1 MKEIGIVVTEKIA
14 TVNGTPLIVC
24 DNSDYTIK
32 FAFDTEW
39 AKADNKIARFSF
51 LKNGLN
57 RYIDVPIENDTC
69 NVPILSDIEAVAV
82 GAYAGN
88 LQTTTGA
95 VIKCKK
101 SILSGGY
108 KEDLS
113 RENEQANAV
122 AKKNL
127 LDLFGVAVPDNAPTL
142 AIADSIAQIPSFKY
156 LNNNIKSYASWFEG
170 ATCPANTELTVYVGE
185 KITSLLAMFV
195 NATNLKKVK
204 LVGDNSGC
212 EMEQMF
218 ASSSVEEV
226 DFSGL
231 TLFQSFGASA
241 TFNSC
246 QNLVNVLGV
255 LDGEINYVSWGFENC
270 PKLETVRFK
279 KDSIV
284 CDIYMAESPKLTAAT
299 VQSIIDGLNGIDVGG
314 GTLYFHSDVIN
325 KLTEAQKK
333 EITDK
338 GWSVL

>member
-1 MKEIGIVVTEKIA
+1 MEEIRVVVADKIA
-14 TVNGTPLIVC
+14 TVSGTPLIIC

-32 FAFDTEW
+32 FTFDAEW
-39 AKADNKIARFSF
+39 ANEDSKIARFSF

-88 LQTTTGA
+88 LRTTTGA
-95 VIKCKK
+95 EIRCKK

-122 AKKNL
+122 ARKNL
-127 LDLFGVAVPDNAPTL
+127 SDLFGVALPDNAPTL

-156 LNNNIKSYASWFEG
+156 LDGVTSYASWYEG
-170 ATCPANTELTVYVGE
+170 ANFPANTELTVYVGA
-185 KITSLLAMFV
+185 KIESSLAMFAS
-195 NATNLKKVK
+195 ATNLKKVK
-204 LVGDNSGC
+204 LVGDNGGC
-212 EMEQMF
+212 DMGQMF

-231 TLFQSFGASA
+231 TLFQTTNAES
-241 TFNSC
+241 TFDSC

-255 LDGEINYVSWGFENC
+255 LDGELNYVIWGFADC
-270 PKLETVRFK
+270 PNLETVRFK
-279 KDSIV
+279 KDSIM
-284 CDIYMAESPKLTAAT
+284 CDINIAESPKLTAST

-338 GWSVL
+338 GWSVE

>member
-142 AIADSIAQIPSFKY
+142 AIADSIAKIPALKY
-156 LNNNIKSYASWFEG
+156 ATLTDYASLFKG
-170 ATCPANTELTVYVGE
+170 ANFPANTELTVYVRE
-185 KITSLLAMFV
+185 NVESLIGMFA

-204 LVGDNSGC
+204 LIGDNSGC

-231 TLFQSFGASA
+231 TLFQSFGASE

-255 LDGEINYVSWGFENC
+255 LDGEYNYVSWGFENC

-279 KDSIV
+279 KESIM
-284 CDIYMAESPKLTAAT
+284 CDINIAESPKLTGTT
-299 VQSIIDGLNGIDVGG
+299 VQSIIDGMTTTGAT
-314 GTLYFHSDVIN
+314 GTLFLHNEVKS
-325 KLTEAQKK
+325 KLTEKQKT

-338 GWSVL
+338 GWSVE

>member
-1 MKEIGIVVTEKIA
+1 MEEIKVVVADKIA
-14 TVNGTPLIVC
+14 TVSGTPLIIC

-32 FAFDTEW
+32 FTFDTEW
-39 AKADNKIARFSF
+39 ANEDSKIARFSF

-57 RYIDVPIENDTC
+57 RYIDVPIENDAC
-69 NVPILSDIEAVAV
+69 NVPILSNIEAVAV

-88 LQTTTGA
+88 LRTTTGA
-95 VIKCKK
+95 EIRCKK
-101 SILSGGY
+101 SILNGGY

-113 RENEQANAV
+113 KENEQANAV
-122 AKKNL
+122 ARKNL
-127 LDLFGVAVPDNAPTL
+127 SDLFGVALPDNAPTL

-156 LNNNIKSYASWFEG
+156 LNGVTSYASWYSG
-170 ATCPANTELTVYVGE
+170 ANFPANTELTVYIGA
-185 KITSLLAMFV
+185 KIESSLAMFAS
-195 NATNLKKVK
+195 ATNLKKVK

-212 EMEQMF
+212 DMEQMF

-231 TLFQSFGASA
+231 TLFQTFGASE
-241 TFNSC
+241 TFSNC

-255 LDGEINYVSWGFENC
+255 LDGECNYGSWGFENC

-284 CDIYMAESPKLTAAT
+284 SDIYIAESPKLTAAT
-299 VQSIIDGLNGIDVGG
+299 VQSIIDGMNEITSGA
-314 GTLYFHSDVIN
+314 LYLHSDVLN

-338 GWSVL
+338 GWIVE

>member
-1 MKEIGIVVTEKIA
+1 MEEIKVVVADKIA
-14 TVNGTPLIVC
+14 TVSGTPLIIC

-32 FAFDTEW
+32 FTFDTEW
-39 AKADNKIARFSF
+39 ANEDSKIARFSF

-57 RYIDVPIENDTC
+57 RYIDVPIENDAC
-69 NVPILSDIEAVAV
+69 NVPILSNIEAVAV

-88 LQTTTGA
+88 LRTTTGA
-95 VIKCKK
+95 EIRCKK
-101 SILSGGY
+101 SILNGGY

-122 AKKNL
+122 ARKNL
-127 LDLFGVAVPDNAPTL
+127 SDLFGVALPDNAPTL
-142 AIADSIAQIPSFKY
+142 AIAESIAQIPSFKY
-156 LNNNIKSYASWFEG
+156 LHGVTSYASWYEG
-170 ATCPANTELTVYVGE
+170 AKFPANTELTVYVGA
-185 KITSLLAMFV
+185 KIENLLAMFAS
-195 NATNLKKVK
+195 ATNLKKVK

-212 EMEQMF
+212 DMDQMF

-231 TLFQSFGASA
+231 TLFQTFGASE
-241 TFNSC
+241 TFSNC

-255 LDGEINYVSWGFENC
+255 LDGEYNYSSWGFENC

-279 KDSIV
+279 KGSIV
-284 CDIYMAESPKLTAAT
+284 CDIYIAESPKLTAAT
-299 VQSIIDGLNGIDVGG
+299 VQSIIDGMNEITSGA
-314 GTLYFHSDVIN
+314 LYLHSDVLN

-338 GWSVL
+338 GWSVI

>member
-156 LNNNIKSYASWFEG
+156 LHGVTSYASWYGG
-170 ATCPANTELTVYVGE
+170 ANFPANTELTVYVGE

-231 TLFQSFGASA
+231 TLFQSLGASE

-255 LDGEINYVSWGFENC
+255 LNGEVNYVSWGFENC

-279 KDSIV
+279 KDSIM
-284 CDIYMAESPKLTAAT
+284 CDINIAESPKLTAAT
-299 VQSIIDGLNGIDVGG
+299 VQSIIDGMNTTGSQ
-314 GTLYFHSDVIN
+314 GTWFLHNEVKS
-325 KLTEAQKK
+325 KLTEKQKK

-338 GWSVL
+338 GWSVE

>member
-32 FAFDTEW
+32 FTFDTEW

-156 LNNNIKSYASWFEG
+156 LNGVTSYASWYEG
-170 ATCPANTELTVYVGE
+170 ANFPANTELTVYVGA
-185 KITSLLAMFV
+185 KIESLLAMFAS
-195 NATNLKKVK
+195 ATNLKKVK

-231 TLFQSFGASA
+231 TLFQSFGASE

-255 LDGEINYVSWGFENC
+255 LDGELNYVSWGFENC

-279 KDSIV
+279 KDSIM

-299 VQSIIDGLNGIDVGG
+299 VQSIIDGMTTTGSI
-314 GTLYFHSDVIN
+314 GTWFLHNEVKS
-325 KLTEAQKK
+325 KLTEIQKK

-338 GWSVL
+338 GWSVE

>member
-1 MKEIGIVVTEKIA
+1 MKEIGVVVTEKIA

-32 FAFDTEW
+32 FTFDTEW

-57 RYIDVPIENDTC
+57 RYIDVPIENDAC

-156 LNNNIKSYASWFEG
+156 LNTNSYASWYEG
-170 ATCPANTELTVYVGE
+170 ANFPANTELTVYVGA
-185 KITSLLAMFV
+185 KIESLLAMFR

-204 LVGDNSGC
+204 LVGDSGGC

-231 TLFQSFGASA
+231 TLFQSFGASE

-255 LDGEINYVSWGFENC
+255 LDGELNFVSWGFENC

-279 KDSIV
+279 KNSIV

-299 VQSIIDGLNGIDVGG
+299 VQSIIDGMNGTTS
-314 GTLYFHSDVIN
+314 GTWYVHSEVMN
-325 KLTEAQKK
+325 RLTEAQKK

-338 GWSVL
+338 GWSVV

>member
-32 FAFDTEW
+32 FTFDTEW

-127 LDLFGVAVPDNAPTL
+127 LDLFGVALPDNAPTL

-156 LNNNIKSYASWFEG
+156 LNGVTSYASWYEG
-170 ATCPANTELTVYVGE
+170 ANFPANTELTVYVRE
-185 KITSLLAMFV
+185 NVESLTSMFAS
-195 NATNLKKVK
+195 ATNLKKVK

-212 EMEQMF
+212 EMERMF

-231 TLFQSFGASA
+231 TLFQSFGASE

-255 LDGEINYVSWGFENC
+255 LDGELNYVSWGFENC

-284 CDIYMAESPKLTAAT
+284 CDINTAESPKLTAAT
-299 VQSIIDGLNGIDVGG
+299 VQSIIDGMTTTGSQ
-314 GTLYFHSDVIN
+314 GTWFLHNEVKS
-325 KLTEAQKK
+325 KLTEKQKT

-338 GWSVL
+338 GWSVE

>member
-1 MKEIGIVVTEKIA
+1 MKEIGVVVTEKIA

-32 FAFDTEW
+32 FTFDTEW
-39 AKADNKIARFSF
+39 ATADNKIARFSF

-122 AKKNL
+122 ARKNL
-127 LDLFGVAVPDNAPTL
+127 SDLFGVALPDNAPTL

-156 LNNNIKSYASWFEG
+156 FNNGVTSYASWYEG
-170 ATCPANTELTVYVGE
+170 ANFPANTELTVYVGA
-185 KITSLLAMFV
+185 KIESLLAMFAS
-195 NATNLKKVK
+195 ATNLKKVK

-231 TLFQSFGASA
+231 TLFQPVGASE

-255 LDGEINYVSWGFENC
+255 LDGEINFVSWGFENC

-279 KDSIV
+279 KDSIM
-284 CDIYMAESPKLTAAT
+284 CDIYTAESPKLTAAT
-299 VQSIIDGLNGIDVGG
+299 VQSIIDGMTTTGSI
-314 GTLYFHSDVIN
+314 GTLFLHNEVKS
-325 KLTEAQKK
+325 KLTEKQKK

-338 GWSVL
+338 GWRVV

>member
-1 MKEIGIVVTEKIA
+1 MKEIGVVVTEKIA

-32 FAFDTEW
+32 FTFDTEW
-39 AKADNKIARFSF
+39 ATADNKIARFSF

-57 RYIDVPIENDTC
+57 RYIDVPIENDAC

-127 LDLFGVAVPDNAPTL
+127 LDLFGIAVPDNAPTL
-142 AIADSIAQIPSFKY
+142 AIADSIAQIPALKY
-156 LNNNIKSYASWFEG
+156 TTLTDYASLFEG
-170 ATCPANTELTVYVGE
+170 ANFPANTELTVYVGE
-185 KITSLLAMFV
+185 KVTSLLAMFAS
-195 NATNLKKVK
+195 ATNLKKVK
-204 LVGDNSGC
+204 FIGNADGC
-212 EMEQMF
+212 DISSVF

-226 DFSGL
+226 DFSGFE
-231 TLFQSFGASA
+231 TLCRPLDA
-241 TFNSC
+241 TMAFDTCN
-246 QNLVNVLGV
+246 NLVRILGEF
-255 LDGEINYVSWGFENC
+255 DGEYNFIYWGFDNC
-270 PKLETVRFK
+270 PKLEEVYFK
-279 KDSIV
+279 KNSIV
-284 CDIYMAESPKLTAAT
+284 CEVSIPNSPNLTT
-299 VQSIIDGLNGIDVGG
+299 KCIQSIIDGLSDGAANF
-314 GTLYFHSDVIN
+314 LYLHSEVIN
-325 KLTEAQKK
+325 RLTEAQKK

-338 GWSVL
+338 GWSVE

>member
-32 FAFDTEW
+32 FTFDTEW

-57 RYIDVPIENDTC
+57 RYIDIPIENDTC

-122 AKKNL
+122 ARKNL
-127 LDLFGVAVPDNAPTL
+127 SDLFGVAVPDNAPTL

-156 LNNNIKSYASWFEG
+156 FNNGVNSYASWYEG
-170 ATCPANTELTVYVGE
+170 ANFPANTELTVYVRE
-185 KITSLLAMFV
+185 NVESLIGMFA

-204 LVGDNSGC
+204 FVGNTDGC
-212 EMEQMF
+212 DISTVF

-231 TLFQSFGASA
+231 ETLCQPTDA
-241 TFNSC
+241 TMAFDNC
-246 QNLVNVLGV
+246 NNLVRILGEF
-255 LDGEINYVSWGFENC
+255 DGEYNNIFWSFENC
-270 PKLETVRFK
+270 PKLEEVYFK
-279 KDSIV
+279 KNSIICEVSIPNSPNLTTKCIQSIV
-284 CDIYMAESPKLTAAT
+284 
-299 VQSIIDGLNGIDVGG
+299 DGLSNSAQYI
-314 GTLYFHSDVIN
+314 LYLHSEVIN
-325 KLTEAQKK
+325 RLTEKQKK

-338 GWSVL
+338 GWSVE

>member
-32 FAFDTEW
+32 FTFDTEW

-127 LDLFGVAVPDNAPTL
+127 LDLFGVALPDNAPTL
-142 AIADSIAQIPSFKY
+142 AIADSIAQIPALKY
-156 LNNNIKSYASWFEG
+156 TTLTDYASLFEG
-170 ATCPANTELTVYVGE
+170 ANFPANTELTVYVGA
-185 KITSLLAMFV
+185 KIESLLAMFV
-195 NATNLKKVK
+195 NTTNLKKVK

-212 EMEQMF
+212 KMEQMF

-231 TLFQSFGASA
+231 TLFQPFGASE

-255 LDGEINYVSWGFENC
+255 LDGEKNYVSWGFGNC

-279 KDSIV
+279 KESIM
-284 CDIYMAESPKLTAAT
+284 CDIYIAESPKLTAAT
-299 VQSIIDGLNGIDVGG
+299 VQSIIDGMTTTGSA
-314 GTLYFHSDVIN
+314 GTCFLHNEVKS
-325 KLTEAQKK
+325 KLTEKQKK

-338 GWSVL
+338 GWSVE

>member
-32 FAFDTEW
+32 FTFDTEW
-39 AKADNKIARFSF
+39 AAADNKIARFSF

-127 LDLFGVAVPDNAPTL
+127 SDLFGVTLPDNAPTL

-156 LNNNIKSYASWFEG
+156 LNGVTSYASWYEG
-170 ATCPANTELTVYVGE
+170 ANFPANTELTVYVGAKVE
-185 KITSLLAMFV
+185 SLLAMFAS
-195 NATNLKKVK
+195 ATNLKKVK
-204 LVGDNSGC
+204 LVGDSDVC
-212 EMEQMF
+212 DMEQMF

-231 TLFQSFGASA
+231 TLFQSLGASE
-241 TFNSC
+241 TFSNC

-255 LDGEINYVSWGFENC
+255 LDGVNNYISWGFENC

-279 KDSIV
+279 KDSIM
-284 CDIYMAESPKLTAAT
+284 CDINIAESPKLTAST
-299 VQSIIDGLNGIDVGG
+299 VQSIIDGMSEISPC
-314 GTLYFHSDVIN
+314 TLWAHNEVKD
-325 KLTEAQKK
+325 KLTEKQMQ

-338 GWSVL
+338 GWSVS

>member
-156 LNNNIKSYASWFEG
+156 LNGVTSYASWYEG
-170 ATCPANTELTVYVGE
+170 ANFPANTELTVYVGE
-185 KITSLLAMFV
+185 KITSLLAMFA

-204 LVGDNSGC
+204 FVGNADVFDISSV
-212 EMEQMF
+212 F

-231 TLFQSFGASA
+231 ETLCRPVEA
-241 TFNSC
+241 TTAFDTCN
-246 QNLVNVLGV
+246 NLVRILGEF
-255 LDGEINYVSWGFENC
+255 DGEYNNIVWGFENC

-279 KDSIV
+279 KDSIM
-284 CDIYMAESPKLTAAT
+284 CDIYIAESPKLTAAT
-299 VQSIIDGLNGIDVGG
+299 VQSIIDGMTTT
-314 GTLYFHSDVIN
+314 GTTGTWFLHNEVKS
-325 KLTEAQKK
+325 KLTEKQKK

-338 GWSVL
+338 GWSVE

>member
-32 FAFDTEW
+32 FTFDTEW

-127 LDLFGVAVPDNAPTL
+127 LDLFGVALPDNAPTL

-156 LNNNIKSYASWFEG
+156 FNNGVKSYASWYEG
-170 ATCPANTELTVYVGE
+170 ANVPANTELTVYVGA
-185 KITSLLAMFV
+185 KIESLLAMFV
-195 NATNLKKVK
+195 NTTNLKKVK

-212 EMEQMF
+212 EMERMF

-231 TLFQSFGASA
+231 TLFQSFGASE

-255 LDGEINYVSWGFENC
+255 LDGDLNYGSWGFGNC

-279 KDSIV
+279 KESIM
-284 CDIYMAESPKLTAAT
+284 CDIYIAESPKLTPTT
-299 VQSIIDGLNGIDVGG
+299 VQSIIDGMTSTGYT
-314 GTLYFHSDVIN
+314 GTWFLHNEVKS
-325 KLTEAQKK
+325 KLTEKQKK

-338 GWSVL
+338 GWSVE

>member
-1 MKEIGIVVTEKIA
+1 MKEIGVVVTEKIA

-39 AKADNKIARFSF
+39 ATADNKIARFSF

-122 AKKNL
+122 ARKNL
-127 LDLFGVAVPDNAPTL
+127 SDLFGVAVPDNAPTL

-156 LNNNIKSYASWFEG
+156 LSVNSYASWYEG
-170 ATCPANTELTVYVGE
+170 ANFPANTELTVYVGE
-185 KITSLLAMFV
+185 KIESLLAMFAG
-195 NATNLKKVK
+195 ATNLKKVK
-204 LVGDNSGC
+204 LVGDNGGC
-212 EMEQMF
+212 EMERMF

-231 TLFQSFGASA
+231 TLFQSVGASE

-255 LDGEINYVSWGFENC
+255 LDGELNYVSWGFENC

-279 KDSIV
+279 KESIM

-299 VQSIIDGLNGIDVGG
+299 VQSIIDGMTTTGYT
-314 GTLYFHSDVIN
+314 GTWFLHNEVKS
-325 KLTEAQKK
+325 KLTEKQKK

-338 GWSVL
+338 G

>member
-32 FAFDTEW
+32 FTFDTEW
-39 AKADNKIARFSF
+39 AAADNKIARFSF

-69 NVPILSDIEAVAV
+69 NVPILSDIETVAV

-156 LNNNIKSYASWFEG
+156 LDGVTSYASWYEG
-170 ATCPANTELTVYVGE
+170 VNFPANTELTVYVGE
-185 KITSLLAMFV
+185 KTESLSAMFKS
-195 NATNLKKVK
+195 ATNLKKVK
-204 LVGDNSGC
+204 FVGYADGC
-212 EMEQMF
+212 DISSVF

-231 TLFQSFGASA
+231 ETPCRPVDA
-241 TFNSC
+241 TMAFDNC
-246 QNLVNVLGV
+246 NNLVRILGEF
-255 LDGEINYVSWGFENC
+255 DGEYNNIFWSFENC
-270 PKLETVRFK
+270 PKLEEVYFK
-279 KDSIV
+279 KNSIV
-284 CDIYMAESPKLTAAT
+284 CEVSIPNSPNLTT
-299 VQSIIDGLNGIDVGG
+299 KCIQSIVDGTSD
-314 GTLYFHSDVIN
+314 GTPYILYLHSDVIN
-325 KLTEAQKK
+325 RLTEKQKK
-333 EITDK
+333 ELFDK
-338 GWSVL
+338 GWSVE

>member
-1 MKEIGIVVTEKIA
+1 MKEIGVVVTEKIA

-32 FAFDTEW
+32 FTFDTEW
-39 AKADNKIARFSF
+39 ATADNKIARFSF

-57 RYIDVPIENDTC
+57 RYIDVPIENNTC

-122 AKKNL
+122 ARKNL
-127 LDLFGVAVPDNAPTL
+127 SDLFGVALPDNAPTL

-156 LNNNIKSYASWFEG
+156 LDGVTSYASRCEG
-170 ATCPANTELTVYVGE
+170 ANFPANTELTVYVGE
-185 KITSLLAMFV
+185 KVTSLLAMF
-195 NATNLKKVK
+195 ASTTNLKKVK

-231 TLFQSFGASA
+231 TLFQSFGASE

-255 LDGEINYVSWGFENC
+255 LDGEYNYVSWGFENC
-270 PKLETVRFK
+270 PKLDTVRFK
-279 KDSIV
+279 KESIM
-284 CDIYMAESPKLTAAT
+284 CDIYTAESPKLTAAT
-299 VQSIIDGLNGIDVGG
+299 VQSIIDGMTTTGSQ
-314 GTLYFHSDVIN
+314 GTWFVHSEVMN
-325 KLTEAQKK
+325 RLTEKQKK

-338 GWSVL
+338 SWSVE

>member
-1 MKEIGIVVTEKIA
+1 MKEIGVVVTEKIA

-32 FAFDTEW
+32 FTFDTEW
-39 AKADNKIARFSF
+39 ATADNKIARFSF

-127 LDLFGVAVPDNAPTL
+127 LDLFGIAVPDNAPTL

-156 LNNNIKSYASWFEG
+156 LNGVTSYASWFEG
-170 ATCPANTELTVYVGE
+170 ANFPANTELTVYVGE
-185 KITSLLAMFV
+185 KVTSLLAMFAS
-195 NATNLKKVK
+195 ATNLKKVK

-231 TLFQSFGASA
+231 TLFQPVGASA

-255 LDGEINYVSWGFENC
+255 LDGEYNSVSWGFANC

-279 KDSIV
+279 KESIM
-284 CDIYMAESPKLTAAT
+284 CDIYIAESPKLTAAT
-299 VQSIIDGLNGIDVGG
+299 VQSIIDGMTTTGSM
-314 GTLYFHSDVIN
+314 GTLFLHNEVKS
-325 KLTEAQKK
+325 KLTEKQKK

-338 GWSVL
+338 GWSVE

>member
-32 FAFDTEW
+32 FTFDTEW
-39 AKADNKIARFSF
+39 ATADNKIARFSF

-69 NVPILSDIEAVAV
+69 DVPILSDIEAVAV

-95 VIKCKK
+95 VIKCQK

-127 LDLFGVAVPDNAPTL
+127 LDLFGIAVPDNAPTL

-156 LNNNIKSYASWFEG
+156 LNGVTSYASKYES
-170 ATCPANTELTVYVGE
+170 TNLTENKELTVYVGA
-185 KITSLLAMFV
+185 KIGSLLAMFAS
-195 NATNLKKVK
+195 ATNLKKVK

-212 EMEQMF
+212 DMEQMF

-231 TLFQSFGASA
+231 TLFQPFGASE

-279 KDSIV
+279 KESIM
-284 CDIYMAESPKLTAAT
+284 CDIYSAESPKLTAAT
-299 VQSIIDGLNGIDVGG
+299 VQSIIDGMTTTGAS
-314 GTLYFHSDVIN
+314 GTWFLHNEVKS
-325 KLTEAQKK
+325 KLTEKQKK

-338 GWSVL
+338 SWSVE

>member
-32 FAFDTEW
+32 FTFDTEW

-142 AIADSIAQIPSFKY
+142 AIADSIAKIPALKY
-156 LNNNIKSYASWFEG
+156 MTLTDYASVFEG
-170 ATCPANTELTVYVGE
+170 ANFPANTELTVYVGE

-212 EMEQMF
+212 EMERMF

-231 TLFQSFGASA
+231 TLFQSFGASE

-255 LDGEINYVSWGFENC
+255 LDGELNYVSWGFENC

-284 CDIYMAESPKLTAAT
+284 CDINTAESPKLTAAT
-299 VQSIIDGLNGIDVGG
+299 VQSIIDGMNSAGYT
-314 GTLYFHSDVIN
+314 GTWFLHNEVKS
-325 KLTEAQKK
+325 KLTEKQKK

>member
-32 FAFDTEW
+32 FTFDTEW
-39 AKADNKIARFSF
+39 AAADNKIARFSF

-156 LNNNIKSYASWFEG
+156 LNNSIKSYASWYEG
-170 ATCPANTELTVYVGE
+170 ANFPANTELTVYIG
-185 KITSLLAMFV
+185 KTTKSLSAMF
-195 NATNLKKVK
+195 ASTTNLKKVK
-204 LVGDNSGC
+204 FVGYIDGC
-212 EMEQMF
+212 DITIVF

-231 TLFQSFGASA
+231 EAPCLPVDA
-241 TFNSC
+241 TMAFDNC
-246 QNLVNVLGV
+246 NNLVRILGEF
-255 LDGEINYVSWGFENC
+255 DGEYNNIFWGFENC
-270 PKLETVRFK
+270 PKLEEVYFK
-279 KDSIV
+279 KNSIV
-284 CDIYMAESPKLTAAT
+284 CEVSIPNSPNLTT
-299 VQSIIDGLNGIDVGG
+299 KCIQNIVDGLSDGATYI
-314 GTLYFHSDVIN
+314 LYLHSDVIN

-338 GWSVL
+338 GWSVE

>member
-32 FAFDTEW
+32 FTFDTEW

-122 AKKNL
+122 ARKNL
-127 LDLFGVAVPDNAPTL
+127 SDLFGVALPDNASTL
-142 AIADSIAQIPSFKY
+142 AIADSIAKIPALKY
-156 LNNNIKSYASWFEG
+156 TTLTDYASLFEG
-170 ATCPANTELTVYVGE
+170 ANFPANTELTVYVGE
-185 KITSLLAMFV
+185 KIESLLAMFAG
-195 NATNLKKVK
+195 ATNLKKVK
-204 LVGDNSGC
+204 LVGDSGGC

-231 TLFQSFGASA
+231 TLFQSYGASE

-279 KDSIV
+279 KDSIM
-284 CDIYMAESPKLTAAT
+284 CDIYIAESPKLTAAT
-299 VQSIIDGLNGIDVGG
+299 VQSIIDGMTTTGYT
-314 GTLYFHSDVIN
+314 GTWFLHNEVKS
-325 KLTEAQKK
+325 KLTEKQKK

-338 GWSVL
+338 GWSVE

>member
-1 MKEIGIVVTEKIA
+1 MKEIGVVVTEKIA

-32 FAFDTEW
+32 FTFDTEW
-39 AKADNKIARFSF
+39 ATADNKIARFSF

-57 RYIDVPIENDTC
+57 RYIDVPIENNAC

-156 LNNNIKSYASWFEG
+156 LNGVTSYASWYSG
-170 ATCPANTELTVYVGE
+170 ANFPANTELTVYVGAQIE
-185 KITSLLAMFV
+185 SSLAMFAS
-195 NATNLKKVK
+195 ATNLKKVK
-204 LVGDNSGC
+204 LVGDNDDC
-212 EMEQMF
+212 DINQMF

-231 TLFQSFGASA
+231 TTFQTTNAES
-241 TFNSC
+241 TFDSC

-255 LDGEINYVSWGFENC
+255 LDGEYNYVLWGFENC
-270 PKLETVRFK
+270 PKLKEITFK
-279 KDSIV
+279 KNSIV
-284 CDIYMAESPKLTAAT
+284 CDVNIPDSPDLTT
-299 VQSIIDGLNGIDVGG
+299 KSVQSIIDGINGIEMGG
-314 GTLYFHSDVIN
+314 GALYFHSDVIN

-338 GWSVL
+338 GWSVE

>member
-1 MKEIGIVVTEKIA
+1 MKEIGVVVTEKIA

-32 FAFDTEW
+32 FTFDTEW

-57 RYIDVPIENDTC
+57 RYIDVPIENDAC

-156 LNNNIKSYASWFEG
+156 LNTNSYASWYEG
-170 ATCPANTELTVYVGE
+170 ANFPANTELTVYVGE
-185 KITSLLAMFV
+185 KVESLLGMFRST
-195 NATNLKKVK
+195 TNLKKVK
-204 LVGDNSGC
+204 LVGDSGGC

-231 TLFQSFGASA
+231 TLFQSFGASE

-255 LDGEINYVSWGFENC
+255 LDGELNFVSWGFENC

-279 KDSIV
+279 KNSIV

-299 VQSIIDGLNGIDVGG
+299 VQSIIDGMNGTTA
-314 GTLYFHSDVIN
+314 GTWYVHSEVMN
-325 KLTEAQKK
+325 RLTEAQKK

-338 GWSVL
+338 GWSVV

>member
-32 FAFDTEW
+32 FTFDTEW

-127 LDLFGVAVPDNAPTL
+127 LDLFGIAVPDNAPTL

-156 LNNNIKSYASWFEG
+156 LSGVTSHASWYEG
-170 ATCPANTELTVYVGE
+170 ANFPANTELTVYVGE
-185 KITSLLAMFV
+185 KIESLLAMFAG
-195 NATNLKKVK
+195 ATNLKKVK

-231 TLFQSFGASA
+231 TLFQSSGASE

-255 LDGEINYVSWGFENC
+255 VDGEPNYVSWGFGNC

-279 KDSIV
+279 KDSIM

-299 VQSIIDGLNGIDVGG
+299 VQSIIDGMTTTGSQ
-314 GTLYFHSDVIN
+314 GTWFLHNEVKS
-325 KLTEAQKK
+325 KLTEKKKK

-338 GWSVL
+338 GWSVE

>member
-32 FAFDTEW
+32 FTFDTEW

-142 AIADSIAQIPSFKY
+142 AIADSIAKIPALKY
-156 LNNNIKSYASWFEG
+156 MTLTDYASVFEG
-170 ATCPANTELTVYVGE
+170 ANFPANTELTVYVGE

-212 EMEQMF
+212 EMERMF

-231 TLFQSFGASA
+231 TLFQSFGASE

-255 LDGEINYVSWGFENC
+255 LDGELNYVSWGFENC

-284 CDIYMAESPKLTAAT
+284 CDINTAESPKLTAAT
-299 VQSIIDGLNGIDVGG
+299 VQSIIDGMNSAGYT
-314 GTLYFHSDVIN
+314 GTWFLHNEVKS
-325 KLTEAQKK
+325 KLTEKQKK

-338 GWSVL
+338 GWSVE

>member
-1 MKEIGIVVTEKIA
+1 MKEIGVVVTEKIA

-32 FAFDTEW
+32 FTFDTEW
-39 AKADNKIARFSF
+39 ATADNKIARFSF

-127 LDLFGVAVPDNAPTL
+127 LDLFGIAVPDNAPTL
-142 AIADSIAQIPSFKY
+142 AIADSIAQIPALKY
-156 LNNNIKSYASWFEG
+156 ATLTDYASWFEG
-170 ATCPANTELTVYVGE
+170 ANFPANTELTVYVGE
-185 KITSLLAMFV
+185 KVTSLLAMFAS
-195 NATNLKKVK
+195 ATNLKKVK
-204 LVGDNSGC
+204 LVGDNGGC

-231 TLFQSFGASA
+231 TLFQSFGASE

-255 LDGEINYVSWGFENC
+255 LDGELNYVSWGFADC

-279 KDSIV
+279 KESIM
-284 CDIYMAESPKLTAAT
+284 CDIYIAESPKLTAAT
-299 VQSIIDGLNGIDVGG
+299 VQSIIDGMTTTGSM
-314 GTLYFHSDVIN
+314 GTLFLHNEVKS
-325 KLTEAQKK
+325 KLTEKQKK

-338 GWSVL
+338 GWSVE

>member
-1 MKEIGIVVTEKIA
+1 MKEIGVVVTEKIA

-32 FAFDTEW
+32 FTFDTEW
-39 AKADNKIARFSF
+39 ATADNKIARFSF

-57 RYIDVPIENDTC
+57 RYIDVPIENDAC

-122 AKKNL
+122 ARKNL
-127 LDLFGVAVPDNAPTL
+127 SDLFGIAVPDNAPTL

-156 LNNNIKSYASWFEG
+156 FNNGVKSYASWYEG
-170 ATCPANTELTVYVGE
+170 ANFPANTELTVYVGE
-185 KITSLLAMFV
+185 KIVSFEAMFAS
-195 NATNLKKVK
+195 ATNLKKVK
-204 LVGDNSGC
+204 FVGNTDGC
-212 EMEQMF
+212 DISSAF

-231 TLFQSFGASA
+231 ETLCQPVDA
-241 TFNSC
+241 TMAFDTCN
-246 QNLVNVLGV
+246 NLVRILGEF
-255 LDGEINYVSWGFENC
+255 DGEYNNIYWGFENC
-270 PKLETVRFK
+270 PKLEEVYFK
-279 KDSIV
+279 KNSIV
-284 CDIYMAESPKLTAAT
+284 CEVSIPNSPNLTT
-299 VQSIIDGLNGIDVGG
+299 KCIQSIVDGTSDGVSYI
-314 GTLYFHSDVIN
+314 LYLHSEVIN
-325 KLTEAQKK
+325 RLTEQQKK
-333 EITDK
+333 ELFDK
-338 GWSVL
+338 GWSVE

>member
-1 MKEIGIVVTEKIA
+1 MKEIGVVVTEKIA

-32 FAFDTEW
+32 FTFDTEW
-39 AKADNKIARFSF
+39 ATADNKIARFSF

-57 RYIDVPIENDTC
+57 RYIDVPIENDAC

-156 LNNNIKSYASWFEG
+156 LTGHSSYASWYEG
-170 ATCPANTELTVYVGE
+170 ANFPANTELTVYVGKKTE
-185 KITSLLAMFV
+185 SLLAMFAS
-195 NATNLKKVK
+195 ATNLKKVK
-204 LVGDNSGC
+204 LVGDSDGC
-212 EMEQMF
+212 DMEQMF

-231 TLFQSFGASA
+231 TLFQSVGASE
-241 TFNSC
+241 TFSSC
-246 QNLVNVLGV
+246 SNLVNVLGV

-270 PKLETVRFK
+270 PNLELVRFK

-284 CDIYMAESPKLTAAT
+284 CDIYTAESPKLNQITI
-299 VQSIIDGLNGIDVGG
+299 QSIIDGMNETTGATWFLHNEVK
-314 GTLYFHSDVIN
+314 S
-325 KLTEAQKK
+325 KLTEKQKK

-338 GWSVL
+338 GWSVE

>member
-1 MKEIGIVVTEKIA
+1 MKEIGVVVTEKIA

-32 FAFDTEW
+32 FTFDTEW
-39 AKADNKIARFSF
+39 AAADNKIARFSF

-156 LNNNIKSYASWFEG
+156 LNNSIKSYASWYDG
-170 ATCPANTELTVYVGE
+170 ANFPANTELTVYVGE
-185 KITSLLAMFV
+185 QVASLVGMFV

-204 LVGDNSGC
+204 FVGYADVCDISA
-212 EMEQMF
+212 MF
-218 ASSSVEEV
+218 ASSSIEEV

-231 TLFQSFGASA
+231 ETPCQPADA
-241 TFNSC
+241 TMAFDNC
-246 QNLVNVLGV
+246 NNLVRILGEF
-255 LDGEINYVSWGFENC
+255 DGEYNNIFWSFENC
-270 PKLETVRFK
+270 PKLEEVYFK
-279 KDSIV
+279 KNSIV
-284 CDIYMAESPKLTAAT
+284 CEVSIPNSPNLTT
-299 VQSIIDGLNGIDVGG
+299 KCIQSIVDGTSDSETYI
-314 GTLYFHSDVIN
+314 LYLHSEVIN
-325 KLTEAQKK
+325 RLTEAQKK
-333 EITDK
+333 ELTDK
-338 GWSVL
+338 GWSVE

>member
-32 FAFDTEW
+32 FTFDTEW

-142 AIADSIAQIPSFKY
+142 AIADSIAQIPALKY
-156 LNNNIKSYASWFEG
+156 TTLTDYASWYEG
-170 ATCPANTELTVYVGE
+170 ATFPANTELTVYVGA
-185 KITSLLAMFV
+185 KITSLLAMFAS
-195 NATNLKKVK
+195 ATNLKKVK

-231 TLFQSFGASA
+231 TLFQSFGASE

-255 LDGEINYVSWGFENC
+255 LDGELNYVSWGFENC

-279 KDSIV
+279 KDSII
-284 CDIYMAESPKLTAAT
+284 CDIYIAESPKLTAAT
-299 VQSIIDGLNGIDVGG
+299 VQSIIDGMTTTGST
-314 GTLYFHSDVIN
+314 GTWFLHNEVKS
-325 KLTEAQKK
+325 KLTEKQKK

-338 GWSVL
+338 GWSVE

>member
-32 FAFDTEW
+32 FTFDTEW

-156 LNNNIKSYASWFEG
+156 LNGVTSYASWYEG
-170 ATCPANTELTVYVGE
+170 ANFPANTELTVYVGE
-185 KITSLLAMFV
+185 KVASLVAMFRS
-195 NATNLKKVK
+195 ATNLKKVK
-204 LVGDNSGC
+204 LVGDNTGC

-231 TLFQSFGASA
+231 TLFQSVGASE

-255 LDGEINYVSWGFENC
+255 LDGEINFVSWGFENC
-270 PKLETVRFK
+270 PKLETVLFK
-279 KDSIV
+279 KDSIM
-284 CDIYMAESPKLTAAT
+284 CDIYTAESPKLTAAT
-299 VQSIIDGLNGIDVGG
+299 VQSIIDGMNETTA
-314 GTLYFHSDVIN
+314 GTWYVHSEVMN
-325 KLTEAQKK
+325 RLTEKQKK

-338 GWSVL
+338 GWSVE

>member
-32 FAFDTEW
+32 FTFDTEW

-142 AIADSIAQIPSFKY
+142 AIADSIAQIPALKY
-156 LNNNIKSYASWFEG
+156 TTLTDYASWYEG
-170 ATCPANTELTVYVGE
+170 ATFPANTELTVYVGA

-204 LVGDNSGC
+204 LVGDNGGC

-231 TLFQSFGASA
+231 TLFQSFGASE

-255 LDGEINYVSWGFENC
+255 LDGELNYVSWGFENC

-279 KDSIV
+279 KDSII
-284 CDIYMAESPKLTAAT
+284 CDIYIAESPKLTAAT
-299 VQSIIDGLNGIDVGG
+299 VQSIIDGMTTTGST
-314 GTLYFHSDVIN
+314 GTWFLHNEVKS
-325 KLTEAQKK
+325 KLTEKQKK

-338 GWSVL
+338 GWSVE

>member
-32 FAFDTEW
+32 FTFDTEW
-39 AKADNKIARFSF
+39 ATADNKIARFSF

-122 AKKNL
+122 ARKNL
-127 LDLFGVAVPDNAPTL
+127 SDLFGVALPDNAPTL
-142 AIADSIAQIPSFKY
+142 AIADSIAQIPALKY
-156 LNNNIKSYASWFEG
+156 TTLTDYASLFEG
-170 ATCPANTELTVYVGE
+170 ANFPANTELTVYVGE
-185 KITSLLAMFV
+185 KITSLLAMFAS
-195 NATNLKKVK
+195 ATNLKKVK
-204 LVGDNSGC
+204 LVGDNGGC

-255 LDGEINYVSWGFENC
+255 LDGELNYVSWGFENC

-279 KDSIV
+279 KDSIM
-284 CDIYMAESPKLTAAT
+284 CDIYIAESPKLTAAT
-299 VQSIIDGLNGIDVGG
+299 VQSIIDGMTTTGST
-314 GTLYFHSDVIN
+314 GTWFLHNEVKS
-325 KLTEAQKK
+325 KLTEKQKK

-338 GWSVL
+338 GWSVE

>member
-1 MKEIGIVVTEKIA
+1 MEEIRVVVADKIA
-14 TVNGTPLIVC
+14 TVSGTPLIIC

-32 FAFDTEW
+32 FTFDTEW
-39 AKADNKIARFSF
+39 ANEDSKIARFSF

-57 RYIDVPIENDTC
+57 RYIDVPIENDAC

-88 LQTTTGA
+88 LRTTTGA
-95 VIKCKK
+95 EIRCKK

-113 RENEQANAV
+113 KENEQANAV
-122 AKKNL
+122 ARKNL
-127 LDLFGVAVPDNAPTL
+127 SDLFGVALPDNAPTL
-142 AIADSIAQIPSFKY
+142 TIADSIAQIPSFKY
-156 LNNNIKSYASWFEG
+156 LNGVTSYASWYSG
-170 ATCPANTELTVYVGE
+170 ANFPANTELTVYVGA
-185 KITSLLAMFV
+185 KVVSLEGMFAS
-195 NATNLKKVK
+195 ATNLKKVK

-212 EMEQMF
+212 DMGQMF

-231 TLFQSFGASA
+231 A
-241 TFNSC
+241 TFQTVSAESTFDSC

-255 LDGEINYVSWGFENC
+255 LDGEGNYVSWGFENC

-284 CDIYMAESPKLTAAT
+284 CDINIAESPKLTAAT

-338 GWSVL
+338 GWSAI

>member
-1 MKEIGIVVTEKIA
+1 MKEIGVVVTEKIA

-32 FAFDTEW
+32 FTFDTEW
-39 AKADNKIARFSF
+39 AAADNKIARFSF

-57 RYIDVPIENDTC
+57 RYIDVPIENDAC

-127 LDLFGVAVPDNAPTL
+127 LDLFGIAVPDNAPTL
-142 AIADSIAQIPSFKY
+142 AIADSIAKIPALKY
-156 LNNNIKSYASWFEG
+156 TTLTDYASLFEG
-170 ATCPANTELTVYVGE
+170 ANFPANTELTVYVG
-185 KITSLLAMFV
+185 KQVTSLMSMFAS
-195 NATNLKKVK
+195 ATNLKKVK
-204 LVGDNSGC
+204 LVGDGNDWDISSV
-212 EMEQMF
+212 F

-231 TLFQSFGASA
+231 ETLCRPVDA
-241 TFNSC
+241 TDAFNTC
-246 QNLVNVLGV
+246 NNLVRILGEF
-255 LDGEINYVSWGFENC
+255 DGEYNSIFWGFENC

-279 KDSIV
+279 KNSIL
-284 CDIYMAESPKLTAAT
+284 CDIYTAESPKLTAAT
-299 VQSIIDGLNGIDVGG
+299 VQSIIDGMTTTGPT
-314 GTLYFHSDVIN
+314 GTWFVHNEVMN
-325 KLTEAQKK
+325 RLTEAQKK

-338 GWSVL
+338 GWSIA

>member
-1 MKEIGIVVTEKIA
+1 MKEIGVVVTEKIA

-32 FAFDTEW
+32 FTFDTEW
-39 AKADNKIARFSF
+39 AGADNKIARFSF

-57 RYIDVPIENDTC
+57 RYIDVPIENDVC

-156 LNNNIKSYASWFEG
+156 LDGVTSYASWYEG
-170 ATCPANTELTVYVGE
+170 ANFPANTELTVYVGA
-185 KITSLLAMFV
+185 KIESLLAMFAS
-195 NATNLKKVK
+195 ATNLKKVK
-204 LVGDNSGC
+204 LVGDNGGC
-212 EMEQMF
+212 DMERMF

-231 TLFQSFGASA
+231 TLFQSYGASE

-246 QNLVNVLGV
+246 PNLVRVLGE
-255 LDGEINYVSWGFENC
+255 LDGENNYGSWGFENC

-284 CDIYMAESPKLTAAT
+284 CDIYTAESPKLTAAT
-299 VQSIIDGLNGIDVGG
+299 AQSIIDGMNVTIG
-314 GTLYFHSDVIN
+314 GTWYVHSEVMN
-325 KLTEAQKK
+325 RLTEAQKK

-338 GWSVL
+338 GWLVV